1 MTDSFTARLRA
12 RFDHWLRTAPPTR
25 LIVSSFLLV
34 VALGTLLLLLPFS
47 TKAPLKPLDAL
58 FTAVSATCVT
68 GLVAVDTYST
78 FTGFGQAVV
87 LAMIQ
92 IGGLGL
98 VTFASFFT
106 LSFTRRQDYR
116 TLQLA
121 GESVSSS
128 GLAEAQGLLSMVVR
142 LAAGFELAGALLM
155 LPVFVPQYGPEGI
168 WIAFFLAISAF
179 CNAGFDILGRTV
191 PYASLTGYVHNW
203 YVQAVL
209 MFLIIAGGLG
219 FIVWV
224 DLMEW
229 PKRRRLRLQSKV
241 VLLFS
246 AVLTLG
252 GALCFA
258 LLEWRNPATLGA
270 LSGPDAAMASLFQ
283 SVSART
289 AGLNTVDLAS
299 LFSLTKL
306 LMCILMFIG
315 AAPGGTG
322 GGIKVTTVSVL
333 LVTVLCVARGQ
344 EDAVMFGHRIGKK
357 TVYRALTILLGGLGA
372 VAVATVAMFYNTSS
386 AVSEM
391 DSMFEAF
398 SAFATVGLS
407 VGVTATMQAT
417 AKLVTILTMFVGRV
431 GPVALAI
438 SLGGQHPAQRRPRRA
453 ARGSCKR
460 GLR

>member
-116 TLQLA
+116 TLQLV

-128 GLAEAQGLLSMVVR
+128 GLAEARGLLSMVVR

-168 WIAFFLAISAF
+168 WIALFLAISAF
-179 CNAGFDILGRTV
+179 CNAGFDILGRAA
-191 PYASLTGYVHNW
+191 PYVSLTGYVHNW

-241 VLLFS
+241 VLLVS

-258 LLEWRNPATLGA
+258 LLEWHNPATLGA

-357 TVYRALTILLGGLGA
+357 TVYRALTILLVGLGA
-372 VAVATVAMFYNTSS
+372 VAVATVAMF
-386 AVSEM
+386 
-391 DSMFEAF
+391 
-398 SAFATVGLS
+398 
-407 VGVTATMQAT
+407 
-417 AKLVTILTMFVGRV
+417 
-431 GPVALAI
+431 
-438 SLGGQHPAQRRPRRA
+438 
-453 ARGSCKR
+453 
-460 GLR
+460 

>member
-191 PYASLTGYVHNW
+191 PYASLTGYV
-203 YVQAVL
+203 Q
-209 MFLIIAGGLG
+209 
-219 FIVWV
+219 
-224 DLMEW
+224 
-229 PKRRRLRLQSKV
+229 
-241 VLLFS
+241 
-246 AVLTLG
+246 
-252 GALCFA
+252 
-258 LLEWRNPATLGA
+258 
-270 LSGPDAAMASLFQ
+270 
-283 SVSART
+283 
-289 AGLNTVDLAS
+289 
-299 LFSLTKL
+299 
-306 LMCILMFIG
+306 IG
-315 AAPGGTG
+315 
-322 GGIKVTTVSVL
+322 
-333 LVTVLCVARGQ
+333 
-344 EDAVMFGHRIGKK
+344 
-357 TVYRALTILLGGLGA
+357 RAH
-372 VAVATVAMFYNTSS
+372 V
-386 AVSEM
+386 
-391 DSMFEAF
+391 
-398 SAFATVGLS
+398 
-407 VGVTATMQAT
+407 
-417 AKLVTILTMFVGRV
+417 
-431 GPVALAI
+431 
-438 SLGGQHPAQRRPRRA
+438 
-453 ARGSCKR
+453 
-460 GLR
+460 

>member
-116 TLQLA
+116 TLQLV

-128 GLAEAQGLLSMVVR
+128 GLAEARGLLSMVVR

-168 WIAFFLAISAF
+168 WIALFLAISAF

-191 PYASLTGYVHNW
+191 PYVSLTGYVHNW

-241 VLLFS
+241 VLLVS
-246 AVLTLG
+246 AAGCVFFEWGFEKLCGKPSTISDLSAAVSGVLVG
-252 GALCFA
+252 KPMDGVWQEEYEA
-258 LLEWRNPATLGA
+258 LLP
-270 LSGPDAAMASLFQ
+270 Q
-283 SVSART
+283 V
-289 AGLNTVDLAS
+289 
-299 LFSLTKL
+299 
-306 LMCILMFIG
+306 IG
-315 AAPGGTG
+315 DPELP
-322 GGIKVTTVSVL
+322 VV
-333 LVTVLCVARGQ
+333 C
-344 EDAVMFGHRIGKK
+344 
-357 TVYRALTILLGGLGA
+357 
-372 VAVATVAMFYNTSS
+372 
-386 AVSEM
+386 
-391 DSMFEAF
+391 
-398 SAFATVGLS
+398 GLS
-407 VGVTATMQAT
+407 VGHALPRCIVPLGVPARVDVQAQ
-417 AKLVTILTMFVGRV
+417 KIEFL
-431 GPVALAI
+431 
-438 SLGGQHPAQRRPRRA
+438 
-453 ARGSCKR
+453 
-460 GLR
+460 

>member
-344 EDAVMFGHRIGKK
+344 EDAVMFGKK

-372 VAVATVAMFYNTSS
+372 VAVAAVAMFYNTSS
-386 AVSEM
+386 AVSEI

-407 VGVTATMQAT
+407 VGVTATMQAA

-438 SLGGQHPAQRRPRRA
+438 SLAGSTPPSA
-453 ARGSCKR
+453 ARAVLPEGHVNV
-460 GLR
+460 G